1 MQGISI
7 FYTGVISHVNL
18 DEGYRF
24 LPFLATADHSF
35 SLYPQVW
42 VLLVAMNASNCL
54 FTDRMLKDAEI
65 IEMNF
70 AFWINC

>member
-7 FYTGVISHVNL
+7 LYAGVISHVNL
-18 DEGYRF
+18 NEGCRF
-24 LPFLATADHSF
+24 LPFPATADHSF

-42 VLLVAMNASNCL
+42 VLLVAVNASNCL
-54 FTDRMLKDAEI
+54 FTDWMLKDAEI

>member
-1 MQGISI
+1 MSLWMKG
-7 FYTGVISHVNL
+7 TGLSAPAA
-18 DEGYRF
+18 G
-24 LPFLATADHSF
+24 DHSF

-42 VLLVAMNASNCL
+42 ILLVAVNASNSL
-54 FTDRMLKDAEI
+54 FTDRVLKDAEI

>member
-1 MQGISI
+1 MQGTNNL
-7 FYTGVISHVNL
+7 YTGAIIHVSL
-18 DEGYRF
+18 EEGYRF
-24 LPFLATADHSF
+24 LSYSATADHSF

-42 VLLVAMNASNCL
+42 ILLLAENASNCL
-54 FTDRMLKDAEI
+54 FTDRVLKDAEI